1 MTSAWRRASKSRLIP
16 LASPSSLASAR
27 CQLHSSLPLGA
38 MCQRRTKMGRR
49 IRCAIALKRRPR
61 RLSLHGVA
69 AVSKRRSAAR
79 LNARNCASFANMAH
93 LLAAVADA
101 SATQPSKDRAVT
113 ALRPSRPLLRDVAAP
128 PAALRDRRRGGGR
141 RRHSTYRAP
150 SYTLPPILYIGYPLP
165 YRGKAVNFVSH
176 QKRKSEAL
184 EQGPPRA
191 RSNRSGRARA

>member
-113 ALRPSRPLLRDVAAP
+113 ALRPLNATAVAGCGGAARRTAGSAPRGRQATTLDLSSALVYPTPYPIYRIPPTLSRKGCQLCLTP
-128 PAALRDRRRGGGR
+128 
-141 RRHSTYRAP
+141 
-150 SYTLPPILYIGYPLP
+150 
-165 YRGKAVNFVSH
+165 KAK
-176 QKRKSEAL
+176 KRSF
-184 EQGPPRA
+184 
-191 RSNRSGRARA
+191 